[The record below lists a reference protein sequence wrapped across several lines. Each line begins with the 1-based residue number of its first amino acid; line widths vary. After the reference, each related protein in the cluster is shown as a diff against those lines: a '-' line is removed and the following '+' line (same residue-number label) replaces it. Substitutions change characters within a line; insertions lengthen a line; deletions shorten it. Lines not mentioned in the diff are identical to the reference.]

1 MKLQYFFDD
10 LAVYF
15 DDHIH
20 LFTPFGYKNTAVPI
34 GTTVLYM
41 LEFCDIIYAFYNKG
55 GDAMVRYPVSSS
67 RISSVGWENN
77 ILEVQFKNGAVY
89 RYFDVTEQEYRSFL
103 GSSSLGKEISRID
116 KTHRYLRVG

>member
-1 MKLQYFFDD
+1 
-10 LAVYF
+10 
-15 DDHIH
+15 
-20 LFTPFGYKNTAVPI
+20 
-34 GTTVLYM
+34 
-41 LEFCDIIYAFYNKG
+41 
-55 GDAMVRYPVSSS
+55 MVRYPVSSS

-103 GSSSLGKEISRID
+103 SSPSLGKEISRID